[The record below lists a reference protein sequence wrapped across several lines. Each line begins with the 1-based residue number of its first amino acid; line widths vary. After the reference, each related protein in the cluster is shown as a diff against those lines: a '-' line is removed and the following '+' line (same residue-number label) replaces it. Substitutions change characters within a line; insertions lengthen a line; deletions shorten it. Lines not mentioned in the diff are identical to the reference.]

1 MGWRTPS
8 TQELAMKHH
17 TKLALA
23 ALLSAVALTVAACG
37 GTAGGAGNMD
47 HGETGKDGAGENGNN
62 TGMKGME
69 RSRMDRGSGGTASG
83 VLTENGRY
91 SDERFIDAMVPHHQ
105 GAVEMAEVALENAEH
120 EEIKQLS
127 EDIVSTQEAE
137 IEELK
142 GIKQEEF
149 GTSRVPMDMDA
160 GQMKGMGMTE
170 DPQSLADEEPFDE
183 AFIEAM
189 IPHHRSAI
197 QMANVALERSDNPRI
212 EELAGE
218 IVEAQEREISQMQ
231 TWRDEWYPEG

>member
-1 MGWRTPS
+1 
-8 TQELAMKHH
+8 MKHH
-17 TKLALA
+17 KRLALA
-23 ALLSAVALTVAACG
+23 GLLAAVALTVAACG
-37 GTAGGAGNMD
+37 GAGGAGGMD
-47 HGETGKDGAGENGNN
+47 HGGTGKDDAAENGNG

-69 RSRMDRGSGGTASG
+69 HSGMKGGSGGTAPG
-83 VLTENGRY
+83 MLMENGRY
-91 SDERFIDAMVPHHQ
+91 SDRRFIDAMVPHHQ

-120 EEIKQLS
+120 EEIRQLA
-127 EDIVSTQEAE
+127 EDIVSTQKAE

-160 GQMKGMGMTE
+160 GQMGNMGMME
-170 DPQSLADEEPFDE
+170 DPQALADEESFDE

-197 QMANVALERSDNPRI
+197 QMANVALEKSDNPQI
-212 EELAGE
+212 KKLAGE

-231 TWRDEWYPEG
+231 AWRNDWYPEE

>member
-1 MGWRTPS
+1 
-8 TQELAMKHH
+8 MKHH

-23 ALLSAVALTVAACG
+23 ALLSAVALTAAACG
-37 GTAGGAGNMD
+37 GAGGGAGNMD
-47 HGETGKDGAGENGNN
+47 HGGMDKDGGREGEKN
-62 TGMKGME
+62 TLME
-69 RSRMDRGSGGTASG
+69 GTDHSKVDSGSGGMASG
-83 VLTENGRY
+83 MLMENGKY

-127 EDIVSTQEAE
+127 ENIVSTQEAE
-137 IEELK
+137 IGELK
-142 GIKQEEF
+142 EIKQEEF
-149 GTSRVPMDMDA
+149 GTSRVPMDMNA
-160 GQMKGMGMTE
+160 GEMEGMGMTE

-218 IVEAQEREISQMQ
+218 IVEAQERELSQMQ
-231 TWRDEWYPEG
+231 TWRAEWYPEG